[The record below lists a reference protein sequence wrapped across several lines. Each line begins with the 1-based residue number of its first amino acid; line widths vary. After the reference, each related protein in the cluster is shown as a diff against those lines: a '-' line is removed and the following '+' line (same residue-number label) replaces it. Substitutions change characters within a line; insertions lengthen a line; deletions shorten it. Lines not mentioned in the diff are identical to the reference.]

1 MATAKEIIDSY
12 HKEVSNKIAS
22 DLDQGKGF
30 FWNNP
35 ANLSS
40 LNPVNASTNNAYQGA
55 NRIRLAQAAV
65 EMGLKDPRWVTATQ
79 AKEAGWKI
87 KPNAVGVVCE
97 MKYNYKG
104 KDPSFRYFKVYNARD
119 VEGIPEKKQSNNKYD
134 ESLDKA
140 KLIVSSSDCKIVE
153 KEHAFNAYMYKNDV
167 IEMEPLNKHDS
178 EEAYLAKA
186 LYAVMRSTSNE
197 GRLNRK
203 ALDISTERLI
213 SDIATAFL
221 KSDLSIMFEETHFGH
236 YSNTPKGKGYQ
247 ELLEKNPDILFEAA
261 NLASAACKY
270 VHQNTLKEINDKV
283 ITKKNAKEN
292 DISAEINSMQS
303 SALNG
308 LKQIKENQRDIEK
321 QNFQSSNR
329 GRKTFR

>member
-104 KDPSFRYFKVYNARD
+104 KDPSFRYFKVYNAR
-119 VEGIPEKKQSNNKYD
+119 E
-134 ESLDKA
+134 
-140 KLIVSSSDCKIVE
+140 IVSSSDCKIVE

-203 ALDISTERLI
+203 APDISTERLI

-261 NLASAACKY
+261 DLASAACKY

-283 ITKKNAKEN
+283 ITKKNAQEN
-292 DISAEINSMQS
+292 DISAEIKSMQS

-308 LKQIKENQRDIEK
+308 LKQVKENQKVKEK